1 MTVPMGSR
9 ARRTTVFSGV
19 VMGLWTEPQMAS
31 IHKMLNPGSIAIVG
45 ATPRMQYGGRFL
57 AAALKGKDRI
67 RVYAVNPRY
76 DEIMGVKSYPSVTD
90 LPEAPDLVAIV
101 VPWDQVLDVL
111 HESHRKG
118 AGSAIVISAGFAER
132 GVDDRRDLQRELGEF
147 ARDTGLR
154 ISGPNCLGLANLK
167 DDIWATASS
176 RGAEG
181 LTGPI
186 GLVCQSGA
194 TAFGPFLVRAVENGI
209 GFSYIISTG
218 NEADLDFT
226 DFARYLLDDPDTRV
240 IAGFVEGFKRADK
253 FLELAKLAAERG
265 KPIVL
270 IKIGRSELG
279 ARAARSHTAA
289 LTGADA
295 RYDAVFAQ
303 YGVIRVQDYD
313 ELIEVAHLMAH
324 TPKPQV
330 PGIAVV
336 SHSGGISSLTADMCG
351 QAGLDLPPLGDP
363 ARDGINGILK
373 GFGWAA
379 NPADVTGFANSESF
393 PQIMEH
399 MVNDPRM
406 GTLVVAS
413 AGADTQANQVISQ
426 RDRTDKGV
434 VFLWT
439 GSRDAKAGLP
449 RLKEARIPIFY
460 TPDKLARG
468 LQSRLAYHTWR
479 ERRLA
484 DGFAAAPPRTPAQ
497 DAAIARALGLGR
509 PTLSESESKQL
520 LAAWGVASAR
530 ERLVASAEEAV
541 AAAEQLGFP
550 VALKVDSPDILH
562 KTEAGI
568 IRLNLGDAAQVRTAY
583 AEILAN
589 AMAYL
594 PALPLEG
601 GGLGGGDACAVLAS
615 PPPRPSPLKGEGVC
629 TATATSP
636 QARIAGISVQE
647 MVRDGVEVIIGV
659 SSDPQLGPVLLFGTG
674 GVMVEVYN
682 DVALRRCPIT
692 RAEAEA
698 MIAAVKGARL
708 LQGFRGR
715 PPADLDA
722 LADTLVRVS
731 YLAMHLEDHLAELDI
746 NPLMVLPSGQGVK
759 AVDALVVLRGE

>member
-1 MTVPMGSR
+1 M
-9 ARRTTVFSGV
+9 AF
-19 VMGLWTEPQMAS
+19 WTEPQMAS
-31 IHKMLNPGSIAIVG
+31 IRKMLNPSSIAVVG

-57 AAALKGKDRI
+57 AAALKAKDRV

-90 LPEAPDLVAIV
+90 LPEAPDVVAIV
-101 VPWDQVLDVL
+101 VPWDQVLDVVE
-111 HESHRKG
+111 ESHKKE

-147 ARDTGLR
+147 ARTSGMR
-154 ISGPNCLGLANLK
+154 ISGPNCLGLANVK

-176 RGAEG
+176 RGASG

-253 FLELAKLAAERG
+253 FLEVAKIAAERG

-279 ARAARSHTAA
+279 AQAARSHTAA
-289 LTGADA
+289 LTGEDA
-295 RYDAVFAQ
+295 RYDAIFAQ

-313 ELIEVAHLMAH
+313 ELLEVSHLLAH
-324 TPKPQV
+324 TPKPQM

-351 QAGLDLPPLGDP
+351 QAGLDLPALGP
-363 ARDGINGILK
+363 EARDGINGVLK

-393 PQIMEH
+393 PQIIEH
-399 MVNDPRM
+399 MINDPRM

-413 AGADTQANQVISQ
+413 AGADAQAQQVISQ

-439 GSRDAKAGLP
+439 GSRDTKAGLP
-449 RLKEARIPIFY
+449 QLKNARIPIFY

-484 DGFAAAPPRTPAQ
+484 DGFATAPPRTAPQ
-497 DAAIARALGLGR
+497 DTAIAQALGLGR
-509 PTLSESESKQL
+509 PILSESESKEL

-530 ERLVASAEEAV
+530 ERRANSAEDAV
-541 AAAEQLGFP
+541 EAAEELGFP
-550 VALKVDSPDILH
+550 VALKIDSPDILH
-562 KTEAGI
+562 KTEAGVV
-568 IRLNLGDAAQVRTAY
+568 RLNLRDAAQVRTAY
-583 AEILAN
+583 AEILAS
-589 AMAYL
+589 AKAYL
-594 PALPLEG
+594 NALPLDG
-601 GGLGGGDACAVLAS
+601 GGVGGGDAAASPANDREVEAS
-615 PPPRPSPLKGEGVC
+615 PPPRPSPIKGEG
-629 TATATSP
+629 TGAANAAAR
-636 QARIAGISVQE
+636 QARIIGVSVQE
-647 MVRDGVEVIIGV
+647 MVADGVEVIIGV
-659 SSDPQLGPVLLFGTG
+659 SCDPQLGPVLLFGSG

-692 RAEAEA
+692 RSEAQA
-698 MIAAVKGARL
+698 MIAEVKGARL

-715 PPADLDA
+715 PAADLEA

-731 YLAMHLEDHLAELDI
+731 HLAMHVQGHLAELDI
-746 NPLMVLPSGQGVK
+746 NPLMVLPRGQGVK
-759 AVDALVVLRGE
+759 AVDALIVLGDERRVE